1 MFRFESREYFQF
13 LWLLP
18 IILVAGYWY
27 YRRTIKKLSDSIGPQ
42 LTPFLTS
49 SVSAKKRRAK
59 WALEISAI
67 LFFIIALARPQL
79 GTSLQEVKSEGV
91 EIVLAVDVSNSML
104 TEDVKPS
111 RLDLAKGELKR
122 LVDKLS
128 GDKIGIVVF
137 AGSSFLLSPLTTDH
151 SALNMY
157 IDSLSTDM
165 VSLQGTVIKPAIE
178 EAVDAFKRGGADDTE
193 DSKATRV
200 IIIASDG
207 EDHEEGALQLARKLT
222 DEGIRIFTIGF
233 GTEQGGP
240 IPDRDAQGV
249 MRGYKN
255 DEKGQPVLSTHK
267 GEFMRKL
274 AAAGD
279 GAYFYAIGGSNQME
293 LLKAQIDK
301 LEKAL
306 FETQMATD
314 YDERFQIPLI
324 IGLILALIEL
334 VLSERKRVLATRRE
348 YEAGEVAS

>member
-18 IILVAGYWY
+18 LILAGGYYY
-27 YRRTIKKLSDSIGPQ
+27 YRRTLGKLAASIGPQ

-49 SVSAKKRRAK
+49 SVSLKKRRAK
-59 WALEISAI
+59 WALEILAV
-67 LFFIIALARPQL
+67 LFFAIALARPQL

-91 EIVLAVDVSNSML
+91 EIVIAVDVSNSML

-111 RLDLAKGELKR
+111 RIELAKGELKR
-122 LVDKLS
+122 LVDRLS
-128 GDKIGIVVF
+128 GDKVGIVVF

-151 SALNMY
+151 SALSMY

-165 VSLQGTVIKPAIE
+165 VSLQGTVIKPALD
-178 EAVDAFKRGGADDTE
+178 EAVDAFKRGGADEAE

-222 DEGIRIFTIGF
+222 GEDIRIFTIGF

-240 IPDRDAQGV
+240 VPERDAQGN

-255 DEKGQPVLSTHK
+255 DDKGQPVLSTHK

-274 AAAGD
+274 AAAGQ

-293 LLKAQIDK
+293 LLKAEIDK

-314 YDERFQIPLI
+314 YDERFQIPLT

-334 VLSERKRVLATRRE
+334 LMSERRKVLATRRE
-348 YEAGEVAS
+348 YESGEVV

>member
-18 IILVAGYWY
+18 LVLAAGFMF

-59 WALEISAI
+59 WTLEILTV
-67 LFFIIALARPQL
+67 LFFVVALARPQL

-91 EIVLAVDVSNSML
+91 EVIISVDVSNSML
-104 TEDVKPS
+104 TEDVRPS
-111 RLDLAKGELKR
+111 RLELAKAELKR
-122 LVDKLS
+122 LIDRLT

-151 SALNMY
+151 SALAMY
-157 IDSLSTDM
+157 LDSLSTDM
-165 VSLQGTVIKPAIE
+165 VSLQGTVIKPALE
-178 EAVDAFKRGGADDTE
+178 EAVEAFKRGGADEAE

-200 IIIASDG
+200 IIVASDG

-222 DEGIRIFTIGF
+222 GEGMRIFTIGF

-240 IPDRDAQGV
+240 VPERDAQGV
-249 MRGYKN
+249 MKGYKN
-255 DEKGQPVLSTHK
+255 DEKGQPILSVHK

-279 GAYFYAIGGSNQME
+279 GAYFYAIGGSNQMD
-293 LLKAQIDK
+293 LLKSEIDK

-314 YDERFQIPLI
+314 YDERFQIPLT

-334 VLSERKRVLATRRE
+334 LLSERRRVLATRRE
-348 YEAGEVAS
+348 YEAGEVA